1 MVRPVLVAGLAALL
15 FLPNST
21 VLGQAGKTAPA
32 GKAAPAPAG
41 PVVVFE
47 TAKGVIEIETFPDE
61 APKSVAHFVE
71 LARKGFYR
79 GHRFHWVQ
87 AGSIVQGGD
96 PLSRDLTKMREWGT
110 GGSGYKGAPRPIGV
124 AEPSKRKFD
133 RGMVGLAYQTNRKPE
148 TADSQ
153 FFILLSPNP
162 ALNGKYAMLGKVIK
176 GLDVAGKLEQQDL
189 IKNVSVN

>member
-1 MVRPVLVAGLAALL
+1 MVRSVCAAGVAAALL
-15 FLPNST
+15 LSHST
-21 VLGQAGKTAPA
+21 LLSQA

-79 GHRFHWVQ
+79 GQRFHWVQ
-87 AGSIVQGGD
+87 AGSIIQGGD

-110 GGSGYKGAPRPIGV
+110 GGSGYKSAPKPIGV
-124 AEPSKRKFD
+124 AEPSKRKFE

-162 ALNGKYAMLGKVIK
+162 ALNGKYAMLGKVVK
-176 GLDVAGKLEQQDL
+176 GLDVAGKIAQQDL
-189 IKNVSVN
+189 IKNVSVK